1 MELTLAEELLI
12 IALDPKRGKLITSS
26 DYSIDYC
33 IAGALLFDLT
43 FDNKIIL
50 NNKKLEVIND
60 IPHQDAILKK
70 ALTIVSNFN
79 EGESVQFW
87 LNELCEKIPGI
98 RNEVLDNLV
107 RKDVLYKV
115 EKKLLKI
122 FSSPRYLPKQGES
135 EHLVR
140 TRIREIILSHKSY
153 DIRSI
158 MLIGLINTADLVEE
172 VFPALNDLKAARSWI
187 KSMSQSQKIHS
198 SISETLQE
206 IQSAV
211 DSSIAVPI
219 IART

>member
-1 MELTLAEELLI
+1 MKLTLAEELLL
-12 IALDPKRGKLITSS
+12 IALDDKRGKLITSS

-43 FDNKIIL
+43 FDNKIIVQ
-50 NNKKLEVIND
+50 NNKLEVIND
-60 IPHQDAILKK
+60 IPHEDPILKK
-70 ALTIVSNFN
+70 ALSIISKSERTENM
-79 EGESVQFW
+79 QFW

-98 RNEVLDNLV
+98 RVEILENLV
-107 RKDVLYKV
+107 VKDVLYKV

-122 FSSPRYLPKQGES
+122 FSTPRYLPKQGES

-140 TRIREIILSHKSY
+140 TRIREIILNHKSH
-153 DIRSI
+153 DIKSI

-172 VFPALNDLKAARSWI
+172 IFPALNDLKAARSWI
-187 KSMSQSQKIHS
+187 NSISKSQKIHS

-211 DSSIAVPI
+211 DASIAVPI